1 MKMELKT
8 IFVLVFLAALASGNE
23 VRKIN
28 CEYIINLTRTNKF
41 YWPHV
46 LILDD
51 KNIKL
56 ITRILRRRNVV
67 LIRPQLPLL
76 LISGFLLRE
85 TLQNLP
91 YVIYTYTTYIRK
103 PKMTLSIFHFI
114 LNISFFIL
122 LNHFIGHKPWNWE
135 ERSLKYYL
143 RLFCKLWSPQKYK
156 QKKKFGSHEGRK
168 IYLIVLCLMLLK
180 RFINIVSSEKKNPTC
195 IIFRWP
201 HWSIL

>member
-28 CEYIINLTRTNKF
+28 CEYIINFTRTNKF

-91 YVIYTYTTYIRK
+91 YVIYIYYLYTKTQNDFVYFSFH
-103 PKMTLSIFHFI
+103 PKYFFFYFTKSFYWAQTLKLGRALLEI
-114 LNISFFIL
+114 L
-122 LNHFIGHKPWNWE
+122 
-135 ERSLKYYL
+135 L
-143 RLFCKLWSPQKYK
+143 RLFCKL
-156 QKKKFGSHEGRK
+156 
-168 IYLIVLCLMLLK
+168 
-180 RFINIVSSEKKNPTC
+180 
-195 IIFRWP
+195 
-201 HWSIL
+201 

>member
-28 CEYIINLTRTNKF
+28 CEYIINFTRTNKF

-91 YVIYTYTTYIRK
+91 YVIYI
-103 PKMTLSIFHFI
+103 
-114 LNISFFIL
+114 
-122 LNHFIGHKPWNWE
+122 
-135 ERSLKYYL
+135 YYL
-143 RLFCKLWSPQKYK
+143 YTKTQNDFVYFSFHPKYFFFYFTKSFYWAQTLKLGRALLEILFEIILQA
-156 QKKKFGSHEGRK
+156 
-168 IYLIVLCLMLLK
+168 LK
-180 RFINIVSSEKKNPTC
+180 PPKV
-195 IIFRWP
+195 
-201 HWSIL
+201 

>member
-28 CEYIINLTRTNKF
+28 CEYIINFTRTNKF

-91 YVIYTYTTYIRK
+91 YVIYIYLLLIYEN
-103 PKMTLSIFHFI
+103 PKWLLSIFHFI
-114 LNISFFIL
+114 LNIFFYFTKSFYWAQTLKLGRALLEIL
-122 LNHFIGHKPWNWE
+122 FEIILQALKPP
-135 ERSLKYYL
+135 K
-143 RLFCKLWSPQKYK
+143 
-156 QKKKFGSHEGRK
+156 
-168 IYLIVLCLMLLK
+168 V
-180 RFINIVSSEKKNPTC
+180 
-195 IIFRWP
+195 
-201 HWSIL
+201 

>member
-28 CEYIINLTRTNKF
+28 CKYIINFMRTNKF

-91 YVIYTYTTYIRK
+91 YVIYIYYLYTKTQNDFVYFSFH
-103 PKMTLSIFHFI
+103 PKYF
-114 LNISFFIL
+114 FFIL

-156 QKKKFGSHEGRK
+156 QKKVWFPWRKENLSDCTLSHVIKK
-168 IYLIVLCLMLLK
+168 IYKYCLV
-180 RFINIVSSEKKNPTC
+180 RKKNPTC

>member
-28 CEYIINLTRTNKF
+28 CEYIINFTRTNKF

-103 PKMTLSIFHFI
+103 PKNDFVYFSFHPKYFFFYFTKSFYWAQTLKLGRALLEI
-114 LNISFFIL
+114 LFEIIL
-122 LNHFIGHKPWNWE
+122 QALKPP
-135 ERSLKYYL
+135 K
-143 RLFCKLWSPQKYK
+143 
-156 QKKKFGSHEGRK
+156 
-168 IYLIVLCLMLLK
+168 V
-180 RFINIVSSEKKNPTC
+180 
-195 IIFRWP
+195 
-201 HWSIL
+201 